1 MKLMT
6 LTATLVVGL
15 LAAGTVLALDSSY
28 LDQRSARLHQ
38 MVGERDM
45 MRVSADT
52 PIVSGSSYWENR
64 SAHLNRTTSGIA
76 NPQDE
81 KRSARGLL
89 LVSDPDAWWR

>member
-28 LDQRSARLHQ
+28 MDQRSARLHL
-38 MVGERDM
+38 MVGESDV
-45 MRVSADT
+45 MRVSTDIPLVT
-52 PIVSGSSYWENR
+52 GSSYWENR
-64 SAHLNRTTSGIA
+64 SANLNRTTSGIA

-81 KRSARGLL
+81 KQSVRGLI
-89 LVSDPDAWWR
+89 LVSDPYAWWR